1 MSLFRS
7 ERMGYY
13 HIAMSSESAWEILND
28 LGQIDSVQFI
38 DMNPGEP

>member
-13 HIAMSSESAWEILND
+13 QISIPREGAWEFLD
-28 LGQIDSVQFI
+28 EFGSIDCMEFI
-38 DMNPGEP
+38 D